1 LPNSHRKRATDT
13 KPQSAQHREERNK
26 VAGKT
31 KTRQPGGARNC
42 SIVVIERMSSRRRE
56 KKFEIQNADSQADRG
71 QRDEIVDKTHQQQ
84 QQQQERSEEESRG
97 QRRRIYKMFKN
108 HDFCYSLEVAEEE
121 SEASL

>member
-1 LPNSHRKRATDT
+1 
-13 KPQSAQHREERNK
+13 
-26 VAGKT
+26 
-31 KTRQPGGARNC
+31 
-42 SIVVIERMSSRRRE
+42 MSSRRRE

-71 QRDEIVDKTHQQQ
+71 QRDEIVDKTHQQ